1 VSYTSHRGF
10 NGLVLRFQRGVY
22 ATHLHS
28 MAMEYKAILM
38 ALVLVSSA
46 LAGCTGDPDAGGNDE
61 IDAETLQNLQDFI
74 NGTMATEWIND
85 RGDSGHYWNISLSD
99 EEWLEVA
106 SAEAV
111 MYHYHDG
118 EDHFTSWPAM
128 IVSDEGHIAQYG
140 RNYESKSPIFGG
152 NYSLC
157 INWDD
162 GICYDYDR
170 DTEYEIVEWSVIY
183 RIHHTSGVNY
193 YYTGAWEGIG
203 PSEGNGTNSTEYDC
217 SGYGESWGPGIAPMP
232 SGCENPIVTLH
243 VFYHNSS
250 SGENI
255 GGMIQIELF
264 RNYAPAHV
272 DSFLT
277 HVENEAYDSTVFHRV
292 IDGFMIQGGDIE
304 GQNGPGGYAA
314 NWYGYCNGQ
323 ADSSTVNNTECVQT
337 DWTLPDELGNNLTHG
352 PGTLAM
358 AKTSNPNTGG
368 SQFYIVPSDSTPYWL
383 DGAHTIFGQV
393 IYGMEYVNAISEVP
407 TDSGDSPIEEVRL
420 TYVTID
426 E

>member
-1 VSYTSHRGF
+1 MRT
-10 NGLVLRFQRGVY
+10 
-22 ATHLHS
+22 TT
-28 MAMEYKAILM
+28 ILI
-38 ALVLVSSA
+38 ALTMLTTG
-46 LAGCTGDPDAGGNDE
+46 LAGCTGDPDGGGNDE
-61 IDAETLQNLQDFI
+61 FDAEALQNLQDFI
-74 NGTMATEWIND
+74 NGTVQPEWNND
-85 RGDSGHYWNISLSD
+85 RGDSGHQWTLSLSD
-99 EEWLEVA
+99 GQWLEIHSVYVLLVHHHDEDGGWCHYSTQPA
-106 SAEAV
+106 IVVTEAGY
-111 MYHYHDG
+111 MLSNG
-118 EDHFTSWPAM
+118 MSM
-128 IVSDEGHIAQYG
+128 M
-140 RNYESKSPIFGG
+140 FGG
-152 NYSLC
+152 NYTLC
-157 INWDD
+157 
-162 GICYDYDR
+162 
-170 DTEYEIVEWSVIY
+170 VEWSDGVCYNENRDAESVMVEWTIIY
-183 RIHHTSGVNY
+183 RIHEASGVGY

-292 IDGFMIQGGDIE
+292 IDGFMIQSGDIE
-304 GQNGPGGYAA
+304 GQNGYGGYAA

-323 ADSSTVNNTECVQT
+323 ADNSTVNNTECVQN

-383 DGAHTIFGQV
+383 DGVHTIFGQV
-393 IYGMEYVNAISEVP
+393 IYGMQYVNAISEVP

-426 E
+426 EE